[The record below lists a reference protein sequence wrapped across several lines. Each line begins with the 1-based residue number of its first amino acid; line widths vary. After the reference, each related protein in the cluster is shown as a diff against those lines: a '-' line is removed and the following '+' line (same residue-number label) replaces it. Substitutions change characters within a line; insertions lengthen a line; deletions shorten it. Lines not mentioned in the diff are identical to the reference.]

1 MQLEKAWPCCL
12 PRDLLGTRQHH
23 SGTHLGSSASSHRPD
38 EIPAFPL
45 FLPSP
50 ECLQGGAAALHCQG
64 QEQSPLASV
73 CSSQSRHGSSWS
85 PTPSHTLPRPRD
97 SRQGV
102 LGGRSRALGP
112 GRPGKANL
120 ILLHPFRECRICELS
135 P

>member
-1 MQLEKAWPCCL
+1 MEIGEMQLEKAWPCCL

-64 QEQSPLASV
+64 QEQSPPGQRVLIPEQARLLLEPHALPHTA
-73 CSSQSRHGSSWS
+73 QTQGQQAGS
-85 PTPSHTLPRPRD
+85 
-97 SRQGV
+97 
-102 LGGRSRALGP
+102 P
-112 GRPGKANL
+112 GRQEQSTGPRQAGKGKPNPAAS
-120 ILLHPFRECRICELS
+120 I
-135 P
+135 